1 MVKNNNISVLGKD
14 YKNQVGEYALRNNN
28 VTCKD
33 IVVDLSNKFDS
44 INLCFFS
51 DTHLGSSDADIK
63 GILQNLDYIDK
74 SDDSFAFV
82 MGDIANMAI
91 VGSKSDQYEDIL
103 SPQEQLDDYITF
115 LKAANGN
122 KTVADKF
129 LGLQKQGKVIVAH
142 LGNHEERI
150 KRSVGLNVV
159 KIAAESAGLGNAYA
173 SFYANTDIV
182 LRQPESPDGK
192 FHFRI
197 VSHHGTGI
205 KNIDGLFR
213 LLKNVSNADMCVI
226 GHTHQTSMKVER
238 TIKENEKGEQ
248 EYHDVTMLTLP
259 SCGGGTYGAGMALP
273 DVYKEPATWFQL
285 SSIKSPYAGKVSP
298 TGVKYPEF
306 VPGIAFYNP
315 TTYPNTKIKIKRI
328 SQAENVVQKY
338 MEEHQ
343 DEINEKVYELLDYL
357 KGVDKEVRNEIC
369 EKIKEKPRKEPKEF
383 MAYLEKKHSEGK
395 EEKIKNKEKENIII
409 ENKLEVK
416 EDKHDDGQLSL
427 FDNLQEMEM

>member
-82 MGDIANMAI
+82 MGDSANMAI

-159 KIAAESAGLGNAYA
+159 KIAAESA
-173 SFYANTDIV
+173 
-182 LRQPESPDGK
+182 
-192 FHFRI
+192 
-197 VSHHGTGI
+197 
-205 KNIDGLFR
+205 
-213 LLKNVSNADMCVI
+213 
-226 GHTHQTSMKVER
+226 
-238 TIKENEKGEQ
+238 
-248 EYHDVTMLTLP
+248 
-259 SCGGGTYGAGMALP
+259 
-273 DVYKEPATWFQL
+273 
-285 SSIKSPYAGKVSP
+285 
-298 TGVKYPEF
+298 
-306 VPGIAFYNP
+306 
-315 TTYPNTKIKIKRI
+315 
-328 SQAENVVQKY
+328 
-338 MEEHQ
+338 
-343 DEINEKVYELLDYL
+343 
-357 KGVDKEVRNEIC
+357 
-369 EKIKEKPRKEPKEF
+369 
-383 MAYLEKKHSEGK
+383 
-395 EEKIKNKEKENIII
+395 
-409 ENKLEVK
+409 
-416 EDKHDDGQLSL
+416 
-427 FDNLQEMEM
+427 